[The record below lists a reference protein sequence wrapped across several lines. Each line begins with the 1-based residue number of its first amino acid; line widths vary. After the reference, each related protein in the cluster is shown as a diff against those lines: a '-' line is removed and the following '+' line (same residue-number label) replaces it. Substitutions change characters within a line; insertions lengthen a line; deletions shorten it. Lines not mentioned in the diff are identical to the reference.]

1 MLAEFEVIG
10 ARFSPSEVY
19 EVGKMLD
26 HESIPYTLSGSTLTS
41 NALKIVDGKLE
52 SGYNRP
58 YEIAVLVKVKHV
70 LRKMGLKA
78 IIYGG
83 EVVSGD
89 KYIGV
94 RASVNG
100 RVLLLKVSRKK
111 NYYGYVKDPET
122 FVASFAKASMDNGLE
137 LKRIVLGQKI
147 DAKKRLF

>member
-10 ARFSPSEVY
+10 ARLSPSEVY
-19 EVGKMLD
+19 EVGRMLD
-26 HESIPYTLSGSTLTS
+26 RESIPYTLSGSTLISTTI
-41 NALKIVDGKLE
+41 KIVDGKLV
-52 SGYNRP
+52 SGYSYP
-58 YEIAVLVKVKHV
+58 YMMAVLVKVKHV

-83 EVVSGD
+83 EVVAGD
-89 KYIGV
+89 RYIGV

-100 RVLLLKVSRKK
+100 KVLLLKVSRKK

-122 FVASFAKASMDNGLE
+122 FVGSFTKASMDNGLE
-137 LKRIVLGQKI
+137 LKRIVFGQKI